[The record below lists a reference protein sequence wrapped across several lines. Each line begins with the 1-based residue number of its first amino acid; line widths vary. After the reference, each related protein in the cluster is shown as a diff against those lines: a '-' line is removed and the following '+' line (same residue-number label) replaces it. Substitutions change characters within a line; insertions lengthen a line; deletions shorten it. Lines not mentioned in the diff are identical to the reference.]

1 MKVSIVN
8 DSGKREY
15 VEYVIVLTAPEFEKG
30 HDFDLGNASDSAL
43 FQFLRHSADG
53 VGCDS
58 EPCSIVETE
67 DGDHEYNLKVK
78 SIPNPGEE
86 TRRYI
91 YQHEFKAG
99 SPEHA
104 QAYAQGI
111 SYALKRVSPLSIHGD
126 PTESAFLEG
135 YRAGEHL
142 SIYLPRN
149 FYMIVED
156 IDDGWQVSF
165 IIDK

>member
-15 VEYVIVLTAPEFEKG
+15 VTYFVVVTTPEFENG

-43 FQFLRHSADG
+43 FQFLRHSAEG
-53 VGCDS
+53 IGCDS
-58 EPCSIVETE
+58 KPCSIVDAE

-99 SPEHA
+99 SPEQA

-111 SYALKRVSPLSIHGD
+111 SYALKGDSPLSIHGD

-142 SIYLPRN
+142 GICLPRN
-149 FYMIVED
+149 FYTIVKD
-156 IDDGWQVSF
+156 IDDGWRVSF
-165 IIDK
+165 IVDK

>member
-1 MKVSIVN
+1 MKISIVD

-15 VEYVIVLTAPEFEKG
+15 VEYVAVVTAPEFEKG

-43 FQFLRHSADG
+43 FQFLRHSAEG
-53 VGCDS
+53 IGCDS
-58 EPCSIVETE
+58 RPCSIVDAE
-67 DGDHEYNLKVK
+67 DGDHGHNLKAK

-86 TRRYI
+86 TRRCI
-91 YQHEFKAG
+91 CRHGFKAG

-104 QAYAQGI
+104 RAYAQGI
-111 SYALKRVSPLSIHGD
+111 SYALKSVSPLSIHGD

-135 YRAGEHL
+135 YRAGGH
-142 SIYLPRN
+142 SGICLPRD

-156 IDDGWQVSF
+156 IDDGWRVSF
-165 IIDK
+165 IVDK

>member
-15 VEYVIVLTAPEFEKG
+15 VEYVVVLTAPEFEKG

-53 VGCDS
+53 IGHDS
-58 EPCSIVETE
+58 KPCSIVDAE

-91 YQHEFKAG
+91 YQHEFKAD

-104 QAYAQGI
+104 RAYARGI
-111 SYALKRVSPLSIHGD
+111 SDALKSVSPLPIHGD

-156 IDDGWQVSF
+156 IDDGWRVSF
-165 IIDK
+165 IVDK

>member
-1 MKVSIVN
+1 MTSCN
-8 DSGKREY
+8 
-15 VEYVIVLTAPEFEKG
+15 
-30 HDFDLGNASDSAL
+30 
-43 FQFLRHSADG
+43 
-53 VGCDS
+53 
-58 EPCSIVETE
+58 
-67 DGDHEYNLKVK
+67 HEYTLKVK
-78 SIPNPGEE
+78 SIPIPGRE

-104 QAYAQGI
+104 RAYAQGI
-111 SYALKRVSPLSIHGD
+111 SYALNRVSPLSIHGD

-149 FYMIVED
+149 FDMIVKE
-156 IDDGWQVSF
+156 IDAGW
-165 IIDK
+165 